1 MAILEDAVQRI
12 KILECPT
19 GDLEQRVKGI
29 LEEYGVANGDK
40 LMVSRDK
47 RFDQNEA
54 QAYSATILGD
64 QEQSQ
69 SIVILAK
76 SGLDDYVAQ
85 VVDAYIK

>member
-1 MAILEDAVQRI
+1 MI
-12 KILECPT
+12 K
-19 GDLEQRVKGI
+19 
-29 LEEYGVANGDK
+29 
-40 LMVSRDK
+40 
-47 RFDQNEA
+47 NEA

>member
-85 VVDAYIK
+85 VIDAYIK

>member
-1 MAILEDAVQRI
+1 MSVLEDAVERI